1 MMIGVAMA
9 MAMSDVTEDTIPA
22 GPPAPAD
29 FVTPLKQEIDVQG
42 DEQRWGY
49 WGGRPYGGY
58 GGWGRPYGG
67 YGGWGRPWG
76 YGYGRPW
83 WY

>member
-1 MMIGVAMA
+1 MMIGVA

-49 WGGRPYGGY
+49 WGGRPYGG
-58 GGWGRPYGG
+58 
-67 YGGWGRPWG
+67 WGRPWG
-76 YGYGRPW
+76 YGHGRPW